1 MTNTDAPEP
10 GAPELE
16 ASDEAVL
23 RRSRFVDLTPLR
35 DYPVFRRL
43 WIGTSIS
50 GIGAWMTMV
59 AVGLQI
65 YDITGDTFAVAL
77 VGGIS
82 LVPMIIAGLWGGML
96 ADAFDRRKVLL
107 ISSVV
112 AWLSVLGLVVL
123 AFVDAAYIERPPVWP
138 FYVFTTLNAIA
149 ATISST
155 TRSSVTPR
163 ILPPHMVSR
172 ANALNGIAMGLQI
185 TTGPAIAGLLV
196 ASAGFAATFAVDAV
210 LFTAGFIGILGLP
223 KLPPLTATAKPGL
236 ESLRDGLRFL
246 KRSPNVRMS
255 FLVDIVAMGLG
266 RPNVLLPAIGAIVIG
281 GGPVTV
287 GLLTA
292 SIAVGVLLVGV
303 FSGPVAHVRRY
314 GIAISRAIM
323 VFGAFTA
330 GFGVVIG
337 VTAAGWLGPAG
348 PEWDQVNIPA
358 LVLAAVMLAGTG
370 AADEVSAIFRT
381 TLLQTAAPDEMR
393 GRMQGIFIVVVTGGP
408 RVGDMIAGSLA
419 ALAALWFPPLV
430 GGLAIIAVIA
440 VLVRLQP
447 TFRHYDASD
456 PQP

>member
-1 MTNTDAPEP
+1 MTNPD
-10 GAPELE
+10 APELE

-123 AFVDAAYIERPPVWP
+123 AFVDAAYVERPPVWP

-149 ATISST
+149 STISST

-196 ASAGFAATFAVDAV
+196 ASTGFAATFAVDAV

-236 ESLRDGLRFL
+236 ESLRDGLQFL

-255 FLVDIVAMGLG
+255 FLVDIVAMGFG
-266 RPNVLLPAIGAIVIG
+266 RVGVLLPAIGAIVIG
-281 GGPVTV
+281 GGAVTV

-408 RVGDMIAGSLA
+408 RAGDMIAGSLA
-419 ALAALWFPPLV
+419 TLVALWFPPLV
-430 GGLAIIAVIA
+430 GGLAIIAIIA

>member
-1 MTNTDAPEP
+1 MTNPDAT
-10 GAPELE
+10 ELE
-16 ASDEAVL
+16 ASDEATL
-23 RRSRFVDLTPLR
+23 RRSRFVDLSPLR

-82 LVPMIIAGLWGGML
+82 LIPMIIAGLWGGML
-96 ADAFDRRKVLL
+96 ADAFDRRKVLMV
-107 ISSVV
+107 SSIV
-112 AWLSVLGLVVL
+112 AWSSVLGLVVL

-185 TTGPAIAGLLV
+185 TTGPAIAGVLV
-196 ASAGFAATFAVDAV
+196 ASVGFAATFAVDAV

-255 FLVDIVAMGLG
+255 FLVDIVAMSLG

-281 GGPVTV
+281 GGAVTV

-330 GFGVVIG
+330 GFGVVIA

-358 LVLAAVMLAGTG
+358 LVLAAIMLAGTG

-419 ALAALWFPPLV
+419 ALVALWFPPLI
-430 GGLAIIAVIA
+430 GGLAIIAIIA

-447 TFRHYDASD
+447 TFRHYDADD